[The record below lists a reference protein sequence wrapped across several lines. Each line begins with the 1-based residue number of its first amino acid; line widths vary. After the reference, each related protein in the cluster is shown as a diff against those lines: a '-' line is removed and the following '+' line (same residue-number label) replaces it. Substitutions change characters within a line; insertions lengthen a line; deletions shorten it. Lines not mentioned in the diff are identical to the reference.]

1 MTHPRDAKGRFVR
14 RTAPAP
20 LPPHVIFPVRRAVP
34 PVSWPLQRPPAPAVE
49 RRTPTS
55 ILIAAL
61 DGRELGKSR
70 TRTGVNPQA
79 KPLRAYGACSDHL
92 SRITPR
98 RRSLSGRT
106 K

>member
-14 RTAPAP
+14 RTAAAAC
-20 LPPHVIFPVRRAVP
+20 IFPVRRAVP